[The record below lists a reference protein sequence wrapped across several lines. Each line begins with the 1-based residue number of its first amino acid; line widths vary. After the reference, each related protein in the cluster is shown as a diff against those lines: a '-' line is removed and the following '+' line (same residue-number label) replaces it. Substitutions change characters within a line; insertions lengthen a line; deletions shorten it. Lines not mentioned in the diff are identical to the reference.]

1 MLSTEELKRQASLD
15 KRRRRNREA
24 MQRARQRDK
33 DHMESLRLEAQHL
46 EDTHQM
52 LLRQVD
58 QSLSQISVS
67 GSQNDRIADL
77 QQRLEDTREQANKLM
92 RQNRVFQEQLG
103 ERVKGED
110 RMEGLLKEMARD
122 QQIQERVYRQ
132 LCRNWEN
139 EIKFVT
145 YRSASEAATQQ
156 FHVVQKVNDD
166 TYLIAREKQDPD
178 NEGKV
183 VRLLYLRFRLLEAN
197 GSYAVLEDG
206 MDTAL
211 ASPNLEVM
219 ANYVKELS
227 TKNRNSKVS
236 LIGIFTT
243 HYGDDAVAKA
253 LVTAQK
259 KAKTADMENTI
270 RQLRNNQL
278 SAWLNSEK
286 SVDDVFNLLKLRK
299 DSYAALASGK
309 LEVLDDYMKLFNR
322 AKSGQETLLG
332 VLTKGF
338 GGEQILAKLLVVAK
352 EKPLTKALV
361 SASRDV
367 NTKAVAKQL
376 RSEQLDDWLN
386 NQKTVDDVFK
396 LLKLRDDGYF
406 ALTSRKLVV
415 LKAYIKVINRE
426 KSGHETLLKTLTTG
440 FGGESELAKILL
452 TAKADPLTSK
462 LATSLQTELLDRWLT
477 YKLLPESV
485 LRKLTLDR
493 SMANVLSDQNLH
505 TLTAY
510 ISMYNAKNPSS
521 KTSLIETLSTH
532 YGDDVVAKALV
543 IAKYDDATKA
553 LATFLQKQQLQTWLK
568 TEKSADGVFKLLK
581 IKHDDFLPMKSQ
593 KLQTLNNYVSLFN
606 GKNPQDKTNMF
617 TVVRNG
623 FGGDGGLARMVAR
636 VLVHSQHKPETALKY
651 QKELFNQ
658 WFNRNVEPKNIYSM
672 FLNVNKTSADMTE
685 KTIVARYARYYKKR
699 VAQVKTF
706 NNPRRT

>member
-1 MLSTEELKRQASLD
+1 MRLYSTALIAAITALLASGESTGLPSNKLRTLPDTPTNMLPNTLSR
-15 KRRRRNREA
+15 
-24 MQRARQRDK
+24 
-33 DHMESLRLEAQHL
+33 SLRASETNDDNDEDRVTSGAIEKLAGLIKAGASTINANVHL
-46 EDTHQM
+46 
-52 LLRQVD
+52 R
-58 QSLSQISVS
+58 SSV
-67 GSQNDRIADL
+67 A
-77 QQRLEDTREQANKLM
+77 REQPAD
-92 RQNRVFQEQLG
+92 EI
-103 ERVKGED
+103 
-110 RMEGLLKEMARD
+110 LKMF
-122 QQIQERVYRQ
+122 
-132 LCRNWEN
+132 
-139 EIKFVT
+139 K
-145 YRSASEAATQQ
+145 
-156 FHVVQKVNDD
+156 
-166 TYLIAREKQDPD
+166 
-178 NEGKV
+178 
-183 VRLLYLRFRLLEAN
+183 
-197 GSYAVLEDG
+197 LEDG

-352 EKPLTKALV
+352 EKPRTSELATALQNALLNKWLLSRKQPESVLKRLRLDKSLAKAMTDLNRDTLTRYISMYNTRKSNGKASFIGTLSAHYGDDVVTKALV

-477 YKLLPESV
+477 HKLLPESV

-568 TEKSADGVFKLLK
+568 TDKSADGVFKLLK